1 MIAIEI
7 PEAVQVEYDR
17 IMDRWELTGEVPMRL
32 KLGRPRE
39 DGTVAEVWCHLDDIT
54 SEFAREAFAH
64 HQAKVAKHLARYA
77 AEPSPKLAKH
87 IAEHLAFAD
96 LAYSQIKPEPRGAP

>member
-7 PEAVQVEYDR
+7 PEAVRLEYER
-17 IMDRWELTGEVPMRL
+17 ILDRWDMTGEVPTRL
-32 KLGRPRE
+32 KVASIRE
-39 DGTVAEVWCHLDDIT
+39 DGTAAEVWCHLDDIT
-54 SEFAREAFAH
+54 PEFAREAFAH
-64 HQAKVAKHLARYA
+64 HRGKVAKHLARYA

-96 LAYSQIKPEPRGAP
+96 LAHSYTKPEPRGTP